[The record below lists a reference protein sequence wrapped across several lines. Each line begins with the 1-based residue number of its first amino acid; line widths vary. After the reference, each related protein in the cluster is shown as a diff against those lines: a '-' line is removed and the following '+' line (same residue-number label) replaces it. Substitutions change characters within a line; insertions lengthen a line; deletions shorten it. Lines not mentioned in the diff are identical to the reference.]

1 MKKQKAGNEGIPP
14 TPKDPAGSSPT
25 QPDPPK
31 KMEVSLASPPQNHL
45 TADPTPIKK

>member
-25 QPDPPK
+25 QPDPQK
-31 KMEVSLASPPQNHL
+31 NGSITSIPP
-45 TADPTPIKK
+45 PETPYS

>member
-25 QPDPPK
+25 QPDPQ
-31 KMEVSLASPPQNHL
+31 KMEVSLAFPPPSQNKKFE
-45 TADPTPIKK
+45 TPYS